1 MTGIAQHITPVR
13 PHFPFLHFRELV
25 SLKCTNRCTLSP
37 CFSLCAELNLTRTV
51 CSGEI
56 GVHHLIYLLT
66 RKCVSIKNALAAIS
80 SAKSD
85 VQKKNLTCWL
95 WFFFFFLAHHHN
107 FIFIQAQVYKKGLSS
122 YETHPP
128 CANIQ
133 TNKQTNKKGLTN
145 WGRQTDKD
153 KNKNKQLYSEVREM

>member
-25 SLKCTNRCTLSP
+25 SLKCTNRCTLSS

-85 VQKKNLTCWL
+85 VPKKKSDLL
-95 WFFFFFLAHHHN
+95 IVIYLLLFFFGPPPQLHFH
-107 FIFIQAQVYKKGLSS
+107 SS
-122 YETHPP
+122 TS
-128 CANIQ
+128 I
-133 TNKQTNKKGLTN
+133 
-145 WGRQTDKD
+145 
-153 KNKNKQLYSEVREM
+153 